1 MSENEIE
8 TLREPEIQAS
18 KISRAS
24 LMVAIGG
31 VFSLAAGLASQVIT
45 AYFFGAGAVMDAYL
59 TAMTVPSFLQFV
71 LVGGLPFVVIPA
83 FVSKET
89 SGKGDDA
96 WSLAGTFTILISMV
110 LLIGAVLGAILSPQ
124 IIDLTAPGFGAEKSA
139 MASEMLTI
147 MIFTIPFVGISNFT
161 SGIQNA
167 RGRFFWPATATA
179 VGSIANVITL
189 LILYPRVGPMSL
201 AWGNLASAILNA
213 SITTIPVFRHG
224 WKRILPLRDPAML
237 EMMKLLAPFMVF
249 GLITHSKTL
258 FERYFASVLPN
269 GQLAYMGYAYKIS
282 NIFVVLFAA
291 SIASAIFPAMAR
303 AYSTQGI
310 PGLAKQSSYGMRMT
324 LALAIPSV
332 TIISVVAIPI
342 VKLFYERGAFDPA
355 TTQYVS
361 ILIPIVMIYDV
372 FLRMV
377 SNMAIRMYFVLKDT
391 LTTNLIQSAAVV
403 IYIAAAKI
411 LTDKWGYI
419 GLTMAQPVQL
429 GISTIIMFIIL
440 YRRVKEFSLTAL
452 LKSLVVYS
460 MIGLVA
466 AGAGWV
472 VLTVLKDFGFLVQ
485 LIACGLVAVVIDL
498 SLLYFVDKT
507 IAIAILEMVGLAKIF
522 DLIKTKLTIY
532 FKNYSFFKI
541 KTKIAR
547 RANILPKIPNIFLSI
562 AFIIALITPFLIWK
576 GIIPD
581 IFRWIADVA
590 LFAMFLFVPLRM
602 LAFKNVPPA
611 FWVIAFLS
619 GTGIIISTL
628 KGQSVITTI
637 WGWWLMFQY
646 PLAGIYLYMEPKWP
660 KNYAKWMI
668 NFLVA
673 VLAFEVL
680 VQIGQFASGQIPGD
694 QLAGTFGKNGTGNLV
709 LFLILVMCFSLGQWI
724 QTKKWKLLF
733 VALALSGISS
743 VLGEMKLFYLTVAL
757 LALIALFIY
766 IRREKQLWRLL
777 PAITIMIIMAGI
789 FVPIYN
795 AIIPSTSGIELQDY
809 LTDPSLLTK
818 YLTFTSRSASQG
830 TYYYDIGR
838 NFAIQYG
845 WEKITSDPLYL
856 LLGYGLGARSESV
869 SLGIA
874 GRALLEGELGFS
886 SGTSL
891 LVIMQETGLAGL
903 IILAA
908 FIMMVVTILLHQV
921 RVNPSS
927 SANALRYGLVF
938 FTLLFPLWLWYNM
951 AWTLR
956 VPMLIYWST
965 LAYVLSEFKRQPIE
979 PLAEVAQEKQ
989 ITTLPLHRKQAY
1001 QGSFYRLKRVFLRN
1015 PKKLRTSEGNAKS

>member
-8 TLREPEIQAS
+8 TLRESEIPAS
-18 KISRAS
+18 KISHAS

-31 VFSLAAGLASQVIT
+31 GLSLLAGLASQVIT
-45 AYFFGAGAVMDAYL
+45 AYLFGAGVAMDAFI
-59 TAMTVPSFLQFV
+59 TAMTVPAFLQFV

-89 SGKGDDA
+89 SGNVDDA
-96 WSLAGTFTILISMV
+96 WSLAGTFTILITVV
-110 LLIGAVLGAILSPQ
+110 LMIGAVLGALFSPQ
-124 IIDLTAPGFGAEKSA
+124 IINLTAPGFGVEKSA
-139 MASEMLTI
+139 LASQMLTI
-147 MIFTIPFVGISNFT
+147 MIFTIPFIGISNFT

-179 VGSIANVITL
+179 VGSLGNVITL
-189 LILYPRVGPMSL
+189 VILYPSVGPMSL
-201 AWGNLASAILNA
+201 AWGNLASAVLNA
-213 SITTIPVFRHG
+213 CITSIPVFRHG
-224 WKRILPLRDPAML
+224 WKKTLPLRDPAMV
-237 EMMKLLAPFMVF
+237 EMIKLIAPFMVF

-258 FERYFASVLPN
+258 FERYFASGLPD

-303 AYSTQGI
+303 AFSTQGI
-310 PGLAKQSSYGMRMT
+310 SGLVKQSNYGMKIT

-342 VKLFYERGAFDPA
+342 VKLFYERGAFDPT
-355 TTQYVS
+355 TTQFVS
-361 ILIPIVMIYDV
+361 VLIPIVMIYDV

-377 SNMAIRMYFVLKDT
+377 SNMVIRTYFVLKDT
-391 LTTNLIQSAAVV
+391 LTTNLIQSGAVV
-403 IYIAAAKI
+403 IYVVAAKL
-411 LTDKWGYI
+411 LTDNLGYV

-429 GISTIIMFIIL
+429 GISTLIMFIIL
-440 YRRVKEFSLTAL
+440 YRRVKEFSIPNL
-452 LKSLVVYS
+452 LKSFFVYCL
-460 MIGLVA
+460 IGLLA

-472 VLTVLKDFGFLVQ
+472 VLSVLKDAGYFMQ
-485 LIACGLVAVVIDL
+485 LIACGLVAVTVDVT
-498 SLLYFVDKT
+498 LLYFVDKT
-507 IAIAILEMVGLAKIF
+507 IAIALLEMVGLAKIINA
-522 DLIKTKLTIY
+522 IKEKLTNHL
-532 FKNYSFFKI
+532 KSYSFFKF
-541 KTKIAR
+541 KMMIAR
-547 RANILPKIPNIFLSI
+547 WSNHSPKFPNIFLCT
-562 AFIIALITPFLIWK
+562 AFIVALLTPILIWK

-581 IFRWIADVA
+581 IFRWIADAA

-602 LAFKNVPPA
+602 LAFKNTPPA
-611 FWVIAFLS
+611 FWVIIFLS
-619 GTGIIISTL
+619 GTGMIISIL

-646 PLAGIYLYMEPKWP
+646 PLAGIYLYLEPKWP
-660 KNYAKWMI
+660 KEYAKWLI

-680 VQIGQFASGQIPGD
+680 VQLGQYATGQVPGD

-724 QTKKWKLLF
+724 QTKKWKLLI
-733 VALALSGISS
+733 VALGLSGISS

-766 IRREKQLWRLL
+766 IRREKHLWRLL
-777 PAITIMIIMAGI
+777 PAITIMILMAGI
-789 FVPIYN
+789 FIPIYN

-809 LTDPSLLTK
+809 LTDPTLLTK

-838 NFAIQYG
+838 NYAIQYG
-845 WEKITSDPLYL
+845 WEKISSDPLYL

-891 LVIMQETGLAGL
+891 LVMMQEMGLAGM
-903 IILAA
+903 IILVI
-908 FIMMVVTILLHQV
+908 FILMVVTILLHQV
-921 RVNPSS
+921 RQNPSS

-965 LAYVLSEFKRQPIE
+965 LAYVLSEFKQRDIQPLI
-979 PLAEVAQEKQ
+979 EVAEKGKVVSAM
-989 ITTLPLHRKQAY
+989 IPGKKAY
-1001 QGSFYRLKRVFLRN
+1001 QRIMPGSNRFQRRHN
-1015 PKKLRTSEGNAKS
+1015 T